1 MKYFIVENNK
11 QSGPFSIYELKD
23 KGITSETLVWAEGM
37 TDWTPA
43 WKVDELRAFLF
54 NTKDA
59 STPPPLPEDV
69 EQPAATQAEPAA
81 AIEKKKP
88 QGSSCL
94 KRMFV
99 GFLFL
104 LAVLLVAMA
113 VSCPSE
119 QAHKNK
125 IKEKITLALEQS
137 AQRNNNLFG
146 VGIGLVRHL
155 LTDEILDRV
164 LDEMV
169 DYHSY
174 YVFSKCTINSDG
186 KDKNMR
192 QRHRPPN
199 RGDREHRLGTE
210 DAFRQEPGAGRG
222 DRKGRKEH
230 LAADGAADV
239 VDEGELPFQFGAAL
253 GAADGRGRRN
263 GRRVRGLHVRVG
275 LDCARG
281 GPETTGRPGRASSPF
296 YHGTA
301 PIQHGVG
308 KCCRCGNIAFI
319 FWPAGCRRPETAVEW
334 SAQ

>member
-59 STPPPLPEDV
+59 STPPPLPEDM
-69 EQPAATQAEPAA
+69 EQPAAAPAEPAA
-81 AIEKKKP
+81 AIEKKK
-88 QGSSCL
+88 GSSCL

-169 DYHSY
+169 DYHNY

-186 KDKNMR
+186 KDKNISYGAFAHVFTMNEDDLSR
-192 QRHRPPN
+192 YI
-199 RGDREHRLGTE
+199 DEHNPLSGFEPATGTQQA
-210 DAFRQEPGAGRG
+210 DTTAGTQIQP
-222 DRKGRKEH
+222 
-230 LAADGAADV
+230 ADGDLMNDIQEEIIGSLSRIVKKQVGERTDSTTSDAINKI
-239 VDEGELPFQFGAAL
+239 VDGVT
-253 GAADGRGRRN
+253 DMIRN
-263 GRRVRGLHVRVG
+263 EVNR
-275 LDCARG
+275 
-281 GPETTGRPGRASSPF
+281 
-296 YHGTA
+296 
-301 PIQHGVG
+301 
-308 KCCRCGNIAFI
+308 
-319 FWPAGCRRPETAVEW
+319 
-334 SAQ
+334 

>member
-59 STPPPLPEDV
+59 STPPPLPEDM
-69 EQPAATQAEPAA
+69 EQPAAAPVEPAA
-81 AIEKKKP
+81 AIEKK
-88 QGSSCL
+88 GSSCL

-169 DYHSY
+169 DYHNY

-186 KDKNMR
+186 KDKNISYGAFARVFTMNEDDLSR
-192 QRHRPPN
+192 YI
-199 RGDREHRLGTE
+199 DEHNPLSGFEPATGTQQA
-210 DAFRQEPGAGRG
+210 DTTAGTQIQP
-222 DRKGRKEH
+222 
-230 LAADGAADV
+230 ADGDLMN
-239 VDEGELPFQFGAAL
+239 DIQEEIKNLGEQIREKENEL
-253 GAADGRGRRN
+253 
-263 GRRVRGLHVRVG
+263 
-275 LDCARG
+275 
-281 GPETTGRPGRASSPF
+281 
-296 YHGTA
+296 
-301 PIQHGVG
+301 
-308 KCCRCGNIAFI
+308 
-319 FWPAGCRRPETAVEW
+319 
-334 SAQ
+334 

>member
-69 EQPAATQAEPAA
+69 EQPAAAQAEPAA

-169 DYHSY
+169 DYHNY

-186 KDKNMR
+186 KDKNISYGAFARVFTMNEDDLSR
-192 QRHRPPN
+192 YI
-199 RGDREHRLGTE
+199 DEHNPLSGFEPATGTQQA
-210 DAFRQEPGAGRG
+210 DTTAGTQIQP
-222 DRKGRKEH
+222 
-230 LAADGAADV
+230 ADGDLMNDIQEEIIGSLSRIVKKQVGERTDSTTSDAINKI
-239 VDEGELPFQFGAAL
+239 VDGVT
-253 GAADGRGRRN
+253 DMIRN
-263 GRRVRGLHVRVG
+263 EVNR
-275 LDCARG
+275 
-281 GPETTGRPGRASSPF
+281 
-296 YHGTA
+296 
-301 PIQHGVG
+301 
-308 KCCRCGNIAFI
+308 
-319 FWPAGCRRPETAVEW
+319 
-334 SAQ
+334 

>member
-43 WKVDELRAFLF
+43 WKVDELRACLF

-59 STPPPLPEDV
+59 STPPPLPEDM
-69 EQPAATQAEPAA
+69 EQPAAAQAEPAA
-81 AIEKKKP
+81 AIEKKK
-88 QGSSCL
+88 GSSCL

-169 DYHSY
+169 DYHNY

-186 KDKNMR
+186 KDKNISYGAFARVFTMNEDDLSR
-192 QRHRPPN
+192 YI
-199 RGDREHRLGTE
+199 DEHNPLSGFEPATGTQQA
-210 DAFRQEPGAGRG
+210 DTTAGTQIQP
-222 DRKGRKEH
+222 
-230 LAADGAADV
+230 ADGDLMNDIQEEIIGSLSRIVKKQVGERTDSTTSDAINKI
-239 VDEGELPFQFGAAL
+239 VDGVT
-253 GAADGRGRRN
+253 DMIRN
-263 GRRVRGLHVRVG
+263 EVNR
-275 LDCARG
+275 
-281 GPETTGRPGRASSPF
+281 
-296 YHGTA
+296 
-301 PIQHGVG
+301 
-308 KCCRCGNIAFI
+308 
-319 FWPAGCRRPETAVEW
+319 
-334 SAQ
+334 

>member
-59 STPPPLPEDV
+59 STPPPLPEDM
-69 EQPAATQAEPAA
+69 EQPAAAPVEPAA
-81 AIEKKKP
+81 AIEKKK
-88 QGSSCL
+88 GSSCL

-169 DYHSY
+169 DYHNY

-186 KDKNMR
+186 KDKNISYGAFARVFTMNEDDLSR
-192 QRHRPPN
+192 YIDEHNPLSGFEPATGTQQADTTAGMQTPP
-199 RGDREHRLGTE
+199 
-210 DAFRQEPGAGRG
+210 
-222 DRKGRKEH
+222 
-230 LAADGAADV
+230 ADGDLMNDIQEEIIGSLSRIVKKQVGERTDSTTSDAINKI
-239 VDEGELPFQFGAAL
+239 VDGVT
-253 GAADGRGRRN
+253 DMIRN
-263 GRRVRGLHVRVG
+263 EVNR
-275 LDCARG
+275 
-281 GPETTGRPGRASSPF
+281 
-296 YHGTA
+296 
-301 PIQHGVG
+301 
-308 KCCRCGNIAFI
+308 
-319 FWPAGCRRPETAVEW
+319 
-334 SAQ
+334 

>member
-59 STPPPLPEDV
+59 STPPPLPEDM
-69 EQPAATQAEPAA
+69 EQPAAAQAEPAA

-169 DYHSY
+169 DYHNF

-186 KDKNMR
+186 KDKNISYGAFARVFTMNEDDLSR
-192 QRHRPPN
+192 YI
-199 RGDREHRLGTE
+199 DEHNPLSGFEPATGTQQA
-210 DAFRQEPGAGRG
+210 DTTAGTQIQP
-222 DRKGRKEH
+222 
-230 LAADGAADV
+230 ADGDLMNDIQEEIIGSLSRIVKKQVGERTDSTTSDAINKI
-239 VDEGELPFQFGAAL
+239 VDGVT
-253 GAADGRGRRN
+253 DMIRN
-263 GRRVRGLHVRVG
+263 EVNR
-275 LDCARG
+275 
-281 GPETTGRPGRASSPF
+281 
-296 YHGTA
+296 
-301 PIQHGVG
+301 
-308 KCCRCGNIAFI
+308 
-319 FWPAGCRRPETAVEW
+319 
-334 SAQ
+334 

>member
-59 STPPPLPEDV
+59 STPPPLPEDM
-69 EQPAATQAEPAA
+69 EQPAAAQAEPAA
-81 AIEKKKP
+81 AFEKKK
-88 QGSSCL
+88 GSSCL

-169 DYHSY
+169 DYHNY

-186 KDKNMR
+186 KDKNISYGAFARVFTMNEDDLSR
-192 QRHRPPN
+192 YI
-199 RGDREHRLGTE
+199 DEHNPLSGFEPATGTQQA
-210 DAFRQEPGAGRG
+210 DTTAGTQIQP
-222 DRKGRKEH
+222 
-230 LAADGAADV
+230 ADGDLMNDIQEEIIGSLSRIVKKQVGERTDSTTSDAINKI
-239 VDEGELPFQFGAAL
+239 VDGVT
-253 GAADGRGRRN
+253 DMIRN
-263 GRRVRGLHVRVG
+263 EVNR
-275 LDCARG
+275 
-281 GPETTGRPGRASSPF
+281 
-296 YHGTA
+296 
-301 PIQHGVG
+301 
-308 KCCRCGNIAFI
+308 
-319 FWPAGCRRPETAVEW
+319 
-334 SAQ
+334 

>member
-59 STPPPLPEDV
+59 STPPPLPEDM
-69 EQPAATQAEPAA
+69 EQPAAAPVEPAA
-81 AIEKKKP
+81 AIEKKK
-88 QGSSCL
+88 GSSCL

-169 DYHSY
+169 DYHNY
-174 YVFSKCTINSDG
+174 YVYSKCTINSDG
-186 KDKNMR
+186 KDKNISYGAFARVFTMNEDDLSR
-192 QRHRPPN
+192 YI
-199 RGDREHRLGTE
+199 DEHNPLSGFEPATGTQQA
-210 DAFRQEPGAGRG
+210 DTTAGTQIQP
-222 DRKGRKEH
+222 
-230 LAADGAADV
+230 ADGDLMNDIQEEIIGSLSRIVKKQVGERTDSTTSDAINKI
-239 VDEGELPFQFGAAL
+239 VDGVT
-253 GAADGRGRRN
+253 DMIRN
-263 GRRVRGLHVRVG
+263 EVNR
-275 LDCARG
+275 
-281 GPETTGRPGRASSPF
+281 
-296 YHGTA
+296 
-301 PIQHGVG
+301 
-308 KCCRCGNIAFI
+308 
-319 FWPAGCRRPETAVEW
+319 
-334 SAQ
+334 

>member
-59 STPPPLPEDV
+59 STPPPLPEDM
-69 EQPAATQAEPAA
+69 EQPAAAQAEPAA

-99 GFLFL
+99 GLLFL

-169 DYHSY
+169 DYHNY

-186 KDKNMR
+186 KDKNISYGAFARVFTMNEDDLSR
-192 QRHRPPN
+192 YI
-199 RGDREHRLGTE
+199 DEHNPLSGFEPATGTQQA
-210 DAFRQEPGAGRG
+210 DTTAGTQIQP
-222 DRKGRKEH
+222 
-230 LAADGAADV
+230 ADGDLMNDIQEEIIGSLSRIVKKQVGERTDSTTSDAINKI
-239 VDEGELPFQFGAAL
+239 VDGVT
-253 GAADGRGRRN
+253 DMIRN
-263 GRRVRGLHVRVG
+263 EVNR
-275 LDCARG
+275 
-281 GPETTGRPGRASSPF
+281 
-296 YHGTA
+296 
-301 PIQHGVG
+301 
-308 KCCRCGNIAFI
+308 
-319 FWPAGCRRPETAVEW
+319 
-334 SAQ
+334 

>member
-37 TDWTPA
+37 IDWTPA

-59 STPPPLPEDV
+59 STPPPLPEDM
-69 EQPAATQAEPAA
+69 EQPVAAQAEPAA

-169 DYHSY
+169 DYHNY

-186 KDKNMR
+186 KDKNISYGAFARVFTMNEDDLSR
-192 QRHRPPN
+192 YI
-199 RGDREHRLGTE
+199 DEHNPLSGFEPATGTQQA
-210 DAFRQEPGAGRG
+210 DTTAGTQIQP
-222 DRKGRKEH
+222 
-230 LAADGAADV
+230 ADGDLMNDIQEEIIGSLSRIVKKQVGERTDSTTSDAINKI
-239 VDEGELPFQFGAAL
+239 VDGVT
-253 GAADGRGRRN
+253 DMIRN
-263 GRRVRGLHVRVG
+263 EVNR
-275 LDCARG
+275 
-281 GPETTGRPGRASSPF
+281 
-296 YHGTA
+296 
-301 PIQHGVG
+301 
-308 KCCRCGNIAFI
+308 
-319 FWPAGCRRPETAVEW
+319 
-334 SAQ
+334 

>member
-37 TDWTPA
+37 IDWTPA

-59 STPPPLPEDV
+59 STPPPLPEDM
-69 EQPAATQAEPAA
+69 EQPAAAQAEPAA

-169 DYHSY
+169 DYHNY

-186 KDKNMR
+186 KDKNISYGAFARVFTMNEDDLSR
-192 QRHRPPN
+192 YIDEHNPLSGFEPATGTQQADTTAGMQTRP
-199 RGDREHRLGTE
+199 
-210 DAFRQEPGAGRG
+210 
-222 DRKGRKEH
+222 
-230 LAADGAADV
+230 ADGDLMNDIQEEIIGSLSRIVKKQVGERTDSTTSDAINKI
-239 VDEGELPFQFGAAL
+239 VDGVT
-253 GAADGRGRRN
+253 DMIRN
-263 GRRVRGLHVRVG
+263 EVNR
-275 LDCARG
+275 
-281 GPETTGRPGRASSPF
+281 
-296 YHGTA
+296 
-301 PIQHGVG
+301 
-308 KCCRCGNIAFI
+308 
-319 FWPAGCRRPETAVEW
+319 
-334 SAQ
+334 

>member
-59 STPPPLPEDV
+59 STPPPLPEDM
-69 EQPAATQAEPAA
+69 EQPAAAPAAPAA

-169 DYHSY
+169 DYHNY
-174 YVFSKCTINSDG
+174 YVYSKCTINSDG
-186 KDKNMR
+186 KDKNISYGAFARVFTMNEDDLSR
-192 QRHRPPN
+192 YI
-199 RGDREHRLGTE
+199 DEHNPLSGFEPATGTQQA
-210 DAFRQEPGAGRG
+210 DTTAGTQIQP
-222 DRKGRKEH
+222 
-230 LAADGAADV
+230 ADGDLMNDIQEEIIGSLSRIVKKQVGERTDSTTSDAINKI
-239 VDEGELPFQFGAAL
+239 VDGVT
-253 GAADGRGRRN
+253 DMIRN
-263 GRRVRGLHVRVG
+263 EVNR
-275 LDCARG
+275 
-281 GPETTGRPGRASSPF
+281 
-296 YHGTA
+296 
-301 PIQHGVG
+301 
-308 KCCRCGNIAFI
+308 
-319 FWPAGCRRPETAVEW
+319 
-334 SAQ
+334 

>member
-59 STPPPLPEDV
+59 STPPPLPEDM
-69 EQPAATQAEPAA
+69 EQPAAAPVEPAA

-94 KRMFV
+94 KRIFV

-169 DYHSY
+169 DYHNY

-186 KDKNMR
+186 KDKNISYGAFARVFTMNEDDLSR
-192 QRHRPPN
+192 YI
-199 RGDREHRLGTE
+199 DEHNPLSGFEPATGTQQA
-210 DAFRQEPGAGRG
+210 DTTAGTQIQP
-222 DRKGRKEH
+222 
-230 LAADGAADV
+230 ADGDLMNDIQEEIIGSLSRIVKKQVGERTDSTTSDAINKI
-239 VDEGELPFQFGAAL
+239 VDGVT
-253 GAADGRGRRN
+253 DMIRN
-263 GRRVRGLHVRVG
+263 EVNR
-275 LDCARG
+275 
-281 GPETTGRPGRASSPF
+281 
-296 YHGTA
+296 
-301 PIQHGVG
+301 
-308 KCCRCGNIAFI
+308 
-319 FWPAGCRRPETAVEW
+319 
-334 SAQ
+334 

>member
-1 MKYFIVENNK
+1 M
-11 QSGPFSIYELKD
+11 
-23 KGITSETLVWAEGM
+23 
-37 TDWTPA
+37 
-43 WKVDELRAFLF
+43 
-54 NTKDA
+54 
-59 STPPPLPEDV
+59 
-69 EQPAATQAEPAA
+69 EQPTAAPVEPAA
-81 AIEKKKP
+81 AIETKKP

-169 DYHSY
+169 DYHNY

-186 KDKNMR
+186 KDKNISYGAFARVFTMNEDDLSR
-192 QRHRPPN
+192 YI
-199 RGDREHRLGTE
+199 DEHNPLSGFEPATGTQQA
-210 DAFRQEPGAGRG
+210 DTTAGTQIQP
-222 DRKGRKEH
+222 
-230 LAADGAADV
+230 ADGDLMNDIQEEIIGSLSRIVKKQVGERTDSTTSDAINKI
-239 VDEGELPFQFGAAL
+239 VDGVT
-253 GAADGRGRRN
+253 DMIRN
-263 GRRVRGLHVRVG
+263 EVNR
-275 LDCARG
+275 
-281 GPETTGRPGRASSPF
+281 
-296 YHGTA
+296 
-301 PIQHGVG
+301 
-308 KCCRCGNIAFI
+308 
-319 FWPAGCRRPETAVEW
+319 
-334 SAQ
+334 

>member
-69 EQPAATQAEPAA
+69 EQPAAAQAEPAA

-169 DYHSY
+169 DYHNY

-186 KDKNMR
+186 KDKNISYGAFARVFTMNEDDLSR
-192 QRHRPPN
+192 YI
-199 RGDREHRLGTE
+199 DEHNPLSGFEPATGTQQA
-210 DAFRQEPGAGRG
+210 DTTAGMQIQP
-222 DRKGRKEH
+222 
-230 LAADGAADV
+230 ADGDLMNDIQEEIIGSLSRIVKKQVGERTDSTTSDAINKI
-239 VDEGELPFQFGAAL
+239 VDGVT
-253 GAADGRGRRN
+253 DMIRN
-263 GRRVRGLHVRVG
+263 EVNR
-275 LDCARG
+275 
-281 GPETTGRPGRASSPF
+281 
-296 YHGTA
+296 
-301 PIQHGVG
+301 
-308 KCCRCGNIAFI
+308 
-319 FWPAGCRRPETAVEW
+319 
-334 SAQ
+334 

>member
-59 STPPPLPEDV
+59 STPPPLPEDM
-69 EQPAATQAEPAA
+69 EQPAAAPAEPPATV
-81 AIEKKKP
+81 EKKK
-88 QGSSCL
+88 GSSCL

-169 DYHSY
+169 DYHNY

-186 KDKNMR
+186 KDKNISYGAFARVFTMNEDDLSR
-192 QRHRPPN
+192 YI
-199 RGDREHRLGTE
+199 DEHNPLSGFEPATGTQQA
-210 DAFRQEPGAGRG
+210 DTTAGTQMQP
-222 DRKGRKEH
+222 
-230 LAADGAADV
+230 ADGDLMNDIQEEIIGSLSRIVKKQVGERTDSTTSDAINKI
-239 VDEGELPFQFGAAL
+239 VDGVT
-253 GAADGRGRRN
+253 DMIRN
-263 GRRVRGLHVRVG
+263 EVNR
-275 LDCARG
+275 
-281 GPETTGRPGRASSPF
+281 
-296 YHGTA
+296 
-301 PIQHGVG
+301 
-308 KCCRCGNIAFI
+308 
-319 FWPAGCRRPETAVEW
+319 
-334 SAQ
+334 

>member
-23 KGITSETLVWAEGM
+23 KGITNETLVWAEGM

-59 STPPPLPEDV
+59 STPPPLPEDM
-69 EQPAATQAEPAA
+69 EQPAAAQAEPAA
-81 AIEKKKP
+81 AIEKKK
-88 QGSSCL
+88 GSSCL

-169 DYHSY
+169 DYHNY

-186 KDKNMR
+186 KDKNISYGAFARVFTMNEDDLSR
-192 QRHRPPN
+192 YI
-199 RGDREHRLGTE
+199 DEHNPLSGFEPATGTQQA
-210 DAFRQEPGAGRG
+210 DTTAGTQIQP
-222 DRKGRKEH
+222 
-230 LAADGAADV
+230 ADGDLMNDIQEEIIGSLSRIVKKQVGERTDSTTSDAINKI
-239 VDEGELPFQFGAAL
+239 VDGVT
-253 GAADGRGRRN
+253 DMIRN
-263 GRRVRGLHVRVG
+263 EVNR
-275 LDCARG
+275 
-281 GPETTGRPGRASSPF
+281 
-296 YHGTA
+296 
-301 PIQHGVG
+301 
-308 KCCRCGNIAFI
+308 
-319 FWPAGCRRPETAVEW
+319 
-334 SAQ
+334 

>member
-59 STPPPLPEDV
+59 STPPPLPEDM
-69 EQPAATQAEPAA
+69 EQPIAAQAEPAA

-169 DYHSY
+169 DYHNY

-186 KDKNMR
+186 KDKNISYGAFARVFTMNEDDLSR
-192 QRHRPPN
+192 YI
-199 RGDREHRLGTE
+199 DEHNPLSGFEPATGTQQA
-210 DAFRQEPGAGRG
+210 DTTAGTQIQP
-222 DRKGRKEH
+222 
-230 LAADGAADV
+230 ADGDLMNDIQEEIIGSLSRIVKKQVGERTDSTTSDAINKI
-239 VDEGELPFQFGAAL
+239 VDGVT
-253 GAADGRGRRN
+253 DMIRN
-263 GRRVRGLHVRVG
+263 EVNR
-275 LDCARG
+275 
-281 GPETTGRPGRASSPF
+281 
-296 YHGTA
+296 
-301 PIQHGVG
+301 
-308 KCCRCGNIAFI
+308 
-319 FWPAGCRRPETAVEW
+319 
-334 SAQ
+334 

>member
-59 STPPPLPEDV
+59 STPPPLPEDM
-69 EQPAATQAEPAA
+69 EQPAAAQAEPAA

-169 DYHSY
+169 DYHNY

-186 KDKNMR
+186 KDKNISYGAFARVFTMNEDDLSR
-192 QRHRPPN
+192 YI
-199 RGDREHRLGTE
+199 DEHNPLSGFEPATGTQQA
-210 DAFRQEPGAGRG
+210 DTAAGTQIQP
-222 DRKGRKEH
+222 
-230 LAADGAADV
+230 ADGDLMNDIQEEIIGSLSRIVKKQVGERTDSTTSDAINKI
-239 VDEGELPFQFGAAL
+239 VDGVT
-253 GAADGRGRRN
+253 DMIRN
-263 GRRVRGLHVRVG
+263 EVNR
-275 LDCARG
+275 
-281 GPETTGRPGRASSPF
+281 
-296 YHGTA
+296 
-301 PIQHGVG
+301 
-308 KCCRCGNIAFI
+308 
-319 FWPAGCRRPETAVEW
+319 
-334 SAQ
+334 

>member
-59 STPPPLPEDV
+59 STPPPLPEDMEQSAAAPV
-69 EQPAATQAEPAA
+69 EPA
-81 AIEKKKP
+81 AIEKKK
-88 QGSSCL
+88 GSSCL

-169 DYHSY
+169 DYHNY

-186 KDKNMR
+186 KDKNISYGAFARVFTMNEDDLSR
-192 QRHRPPN
+192 YI
-199 RGDREHRLGTE
+199 DEHNPLSGFEPATGTQQA
-210 DAFRQEPGAGRG
+210 DTTAGTQIQP
-222 DRKGRKEH
+222 
-230 LAADGAADV
+230 ADGDLMNDIQEEIIGSLSRIVKKQVGERTDSTTSDAINKI
-239 VDEGELPFQFGAAL
+239 VDGVT
-253 GAADGRGRRN
+253 DMIRN
-263 GRRVRGLHVRVG
+263 EVNR
-275 LDCARG
+275 
-281 GPETTGRPGRASSPF
+281 
-296 YHGTA
+296 
-301 PIQHGVG
+301 
-308 KCCRCGNIAFI
+308 
-319 FWPAGCRRPETAVEW
+319 
-334 SAQ
+334 

>member
-59 STPPPLPEDV
+59 STPPPLPEDM
-69 EQPAATQAEPAA
+69 EQPAAAPAAPAA

-169 DYHSY
+169 DYHNY

-186 KDKNMR
+186 KDKNISYGAFARVFTMNEDDLSR
-192 QRHRPPN
+192 YI
-199 RGDREHRLGTE
+199 DEHNPLSGFEPATGTQQA
-210 DAFRQEPGAGRG
+210 DTTAGTQIQP
-222 DRKGRKEH
+222 
-230 LAADGAADV
+230 ADGDLMNDIQEEIIGSLSRIVKKQVGERTDSTTSDAINKI
-239 VDEGELPFQFGAAL
+239 VDGVT
-253 GAADGRGRRN
+253 DMIRN
-263 GRRVRGLHVRVG
+263 EVNR
-275 LDCARG
+275 
-281 GPETTGRPGRASSPF
+281 
-296 YHGTA
+296 
-301 PIQHGVG
+301 
-308 KCCRCGNIAFI
+308 
-319 FWPAGCRRPETAVEW
+319 
-334 SAQ
+334 

>member
-59 STPPPLPEDV
+59 STPPPLPEDM
-69 EQPAATQAEPAA
+69 EQSAAAPAAPAA
-81 AIEKKKP
+81 AIEKKK
-88 QGSSCL
+88 GSSCL

-169 DYHSY
+169 DYHNY

-186 KDKNMR
+186 KDKNISYGAFARVFTMNEDDLSR
-192 QRHRPPN
+192 YI
-199 RGDREHRLGTE
+199 DEHNPLSGFEPATGTQQA
-210 DAFRQEPGAGRG
+210 DTTAGTQIQP
-222 DRKGRKEH
+222 
-230 LAADGAADV
+230 ADGDLMNDIQEEIIGSLSRIVKKQVGERTDSTTSDAINKI
-239 VDEGELPFQFGAAL
+239 VDGVT
-253 GAADGRGRRN
+253 DMIRN
-263 GRRVRGLHVRVG
+263 EVNR
-275 LDCARG
+275 
-281 GPETTGRPGRASSPF
+281 
-296 YHGTA
+296 
-301 PIQHGVG
+301 
-308 KCCRCGNIAFI
+308 
-319 FWPAGCRRPETAVEW
+319 
-334 SAQ
+334 

>member
-23 KGITSETLVWAEGM
+23 KGITSETLVWA
-37 TDWTPA
+37 
-43 WKVDELRAFLF
+43 KVDELRAFLF

-59 STPPPLPEDV
+59 STPPPLPEDM
-69 EQPAATQAEPAA
+69 EQPAAAQAEPAA

-169 DYHSY
+169 DYHNY

-186 KDKNMR
+186 KDKNISYGAFARVFTMNEDDLSR
-192 QRHRPPN
+192 YI
-199 RGDREHRLGTE
+199 DEHNPLSGFEPATGTQQA
-210 DAFRQEPGAGRG
+210 DTTAGTQIQP
-222 DRKGRKEH
+222 
-230 LAADGAADV
+230 ADGDLMNDIQEEIIGSLSRIVKKQVGERTDSTTSDAINKI
-239 VDEGELPFQFGAAL
+239 VDGVT
-253 GAADGRGRRN
+253 DMIRN
-263 GRRVRGLHVRVG
+263 EVNR
-275 LDCARG
+275 
-281 GPETTGRPGRASSPF
+281 
-296 YHGTA
+296 
-301 PIQHGVG
+301 
-308 KCCRCGNIAFI
+308 
-319 FWPAGCRRPETAVEW
+319 
-334 SAQ
+334 

>member
-59 STPPPLPEDV
+59 STPPPLPEDM
-69 EQPAATQAEPAA
+69 EQPAAAQAEPAA

-169 DYHSY
+169 DYHNY

-186 KDKNMR
+186 KDKNISYGAFARVFTMNEDDLSR
-192 QRHRPPN
+192 YI
-199 RGDREHRLGTE
+199 DEHNPLSGFEPATGTQQA
-210 DAFRQEPGAGRG
+210 DTTAGTQIQP
-222 DRKGRKEH
+222 
-230 LAADGAADV
+230 ADGDLMNDIQEEIIGSLSRIVKKQVGERTDSTTSDAIIKI
-239 VDEGELPFQFGAAL
+239 VDGVT
-253 GAADGRGRRN
+253 DMIRN
-263 GRRVRGLHVRVG
+263 EVNR
-275 LDCARG
+275 
-281 GPETTGRPGRASSPF
+281 
-296 YHGTA
+296 
-301 PIQHGVG
+301 
-308 KCCRCGNIAFI
+308 
-319 FWPAGCRRPETAVEW
+319 
-334 SAQ
+334 

>member
-59 STPPPLPEDV
+59 STPPPLPDDL
-69 EQPAATQAEPAA
+69 EQPAAAPAEPAA
-81 AIEKKKP
+81 VQKKP

-94 KRMFV
+94 KRLFV
-99 GFLFL
+99 GFLML

-164 LDEMV
+164 LDEMI
-169 DYHSY
+169 DYHNY
-174 YVFSKCTINSDG
+174 YIYSKCTINSDG
-186 KDKNMR
+186 KDKNISYGAFARVFTMNEDDLSR
-192 QRHRPPN
+192 YI
-199 RGDREHRLGTE
+199 DEHNPLSGFEPAAGTQQA
-210 DAFRQEPGAGRG
+210 DTTAG
-222 DRKGRKEH
+222 KQTPS
-230 LAADGAADV
+230 ADGDLMDNIQEEIIGSLSRIVKKQVGERTDSSTSDAINKI
-239 VDEGELPFQFGAAL
+239 VDGVT
-253 GAADGRGRRN
+253 DMIRN
-263 GRRVRGLHVRVG
+263 EVNH
-275 LDCARG
+275 
-281 GPETTGRPGRASSPF
+281 
-296 YHGTA
+296 
-301 PIQHGVG
+301 
-308 KCCRCGNIAFI
+308 
-319 FWPAGCRRPETAVEW
+319 
-334 SAQ
+334 

>member
-59 STPPPLPEDV
+59 STPPPLPEDM
-69 EQPAATQAEPAA
+69 EQPAAAPAEPAA
-81 AIEKKKP
+81 AIEKKK
-88 QGSSCL
+88 GSSCL

-169 DYHSY
+169 DYHNY

-186 KDKNMR
+186 KDKNISYGAFARVFTMNEDDLSR
-192 QRHRPPN
+192 YI
-199 RGDREHRLGTE
+199 DEHNPLSGFEPATGTQQA
-210 DAFRQEPGAGRG
+210 DTTAGTQIQP
-222 DRKGRKEH
+222 
-230 LAADGAADV
+230 ADGDLMNDIQEEIIGSLSRIVKKQVGERTDSTTSDAINKI
-239 VDEGELPFQFGAAL
+239 VDGVT
-253 GAADGRGRRN
+253 DMIRN
-263 GRRVRGLHVRVG
+263 EVNR
-275 LDCARG
+275 
-281 GPETTGRPGRASSPF
+281 
-296 YHGTA
+296 
-301 PIQHGVG
+301 
-308 KCCRCGNIAFI
+308 
-319 FWPAGCRRPETAVEW
+319 
-334 SAQ
+334 

>member
-59 STPPPLPEDV
+59 STPPPLPEDM
-69 EQPAATQAEPAA
+69 EQSAAAQAEPAA

-169 DYHSY
+169 DYHNY

-186 KDKNMR
+186 KDKNISYGAFARVFTMNEDDLSR
-192 QRHRPPN
+192 YI
-199 RGDREHRLGTE
+199 DEHNPLSGFEPATGTQQT
-210 DAFRQEPGAGRG
+210 DTTAGTQIQP
-222 DRKGRKEH
+222 
-230 LAADGAADV
+230 ADGDLMNDIQEEIIGSLSRIVKKQVGERTDSTTSDAINKI
-239 VDEGELPFQFGAAL
+239 VDGVT
-253 GAADGRGRRN
+253 DMIRN
-263 GRRVRGLHVRVG
+263 EVNR
-275 LDCARG
+275 
-281 GPETTGRPGRASSPF
+281 
-296 YHGTA
+296 
-301 PIQHGVG
+301 
-308 KCCRCGNIAFI
+308 
-319 FWPAGCRRPETAVEW
+319 
-334 SAQ
+334 

>member
-54 NTKDA
+54 TTTDA
-59 STPPPLPEDV
+59 STPPPLPEDM
-69 EQPAATQAEPAA
+69 EQPAAAQAEPAA
-81 AIEKKKP
+81 AIEKKK
-88 QGSSCL
+88 GSSCL

-169 DYHSY
+169 DYHNY

-186 KDKNMR
+186 KDKNISYGAFARVFTMNEDDLSR
-192 QRHRPPN
+192 YI
-199 RGDREHRLGTE
+199 DEHNPLSGFEPATGTQQA
-210 DAFRQEPGAGRG
+210 DTTAGTQIQP
-222 DRKGRKEH
+222 
-230 LAADGAADV
+230 ADGDLMNDIQEEIIGSLSRIVKKQVGERTDSTTSDAINKI
-239 VDEGELPFQFGAAL
+239 VDGVT
-253 GAADGRGRRN
+253 DMIRN
-263 GRRVRGLHVRVG
+263 EVNR
-275 LDCARG
+275 
-281 GPETTGRPGRASSPF
+281 
-296 YHGTA
+296 
-301 PIQHGVG
+301 
-308 KCCRCGNIAFI
+308 
-319 FWPAGCRRPETAVEW
+319 
-334 SAQ
+334 

>member
-59 STPPPLPEDV
+59 STPPPLPEDM
-69 EQPAATQAEPAA
+69 EQPAAAQAEPAA

-88 QGSSCL
+88 QGSSCM

-169 DYHSY
+169 DYHNY

-186 KDKNMR
+186 KDKNISYGAFARVFTMNEDDLSR
-192 QRHRPPN
+192 YI
-199 RGDREHRLGTE
+199 DEHNPLSGFEPATGTQQA
-210 DAFRQEPGAGRG
+210 DTTAGTQ
-222 DRKGRKEH
+222 
-230 LAADGAADV
+230 LQPADGDLLNDIQEEIIGSLSRIVKKQVGERTDSTTSDAINKI
-239 VDEGELPFQFGAAL
+239 VDGVT
-253 GAADGRGRRN
+253 DMIRN
-263 GRRVRGLHVRVG
+263 EVNR
-275 LDCARG
+275 
-281 GPETTGRPGRASSPF
+281 
-296 YHGTA
+296 
-301 PIQHGVG
+301 
-308 KCCRCGNIAFI
+308 
-319 FWPAGCRRPETAVEW
+319 
-334 SAQ
+334 

>member
-59 STPPPLPEDV
+59 STPPPLPEDM
-69 EQPAATQAEPAA
+69 EQPAAAQAEPAA

-169 DYHSY
+169 DYHNY

-186 KDKNMR
+186 KDKNISYGAFARVFTMNEDDLSR
-192 QRHRPPN
+192 YI
-199 RGDREHRLGTE
+199 DEHNPLSGFEPATGTQQA
-210 DAFRQEPGAGRG
+210 DTTAGTQT
-222 DRKGRKEH
+222 
-230 LAADGAADV
+230 LPADGDLMNDIQEEIIGSLSRIVKKQVGERTDSTTSDAINKI
-239 VDEGELPFQFGAAL
+239 VDGVT
-253 GAADGRGRRN
+253 DMIRN
-263 GRRVRGLHVRVG
+263 EVNR
-275 LDCARG
+275 
-281 GPETTGRPGRASSPF
+281 
-296 YHGTA
+296 
-301 PIQHGVG
+301 
-308 KCCRCGNIAFI
+308 
-319 FWPAGCRRPETAVEW
+319 
-334 SAQ
+334 

>member
-59 STPPPLPEDV
+59 STPPPLPEDM
-69 EQPAATQAEPAA
+69 EQPAAAPVEPAA

-104 LAVLLVAMA
+104 LVVLLVAMA

-146 VGIGLVRHL
+146 VGIGLVHHL

-169 DYHSY
+169 DYHNY

-186 KDKNMR
+186 KDKNISYGAFARVFTMNEDDLSR
-192 QRHRPPN
+192 YI
-199 RGDREHRLGTE
+199 DEHNPLSGFEPATGTQQA
-210 DAFRQEPGAGRG
+210 DTTAGTQIQP
-222 DRKGRKEH
+222 
-230 LAADGAADV
+230 ADGDLMNDIQEEIIGSLSRIVKKQVGERTDSTTSDAINKI
-239 VDEGELPFQFGAAL
+239 VDGVT
-253 GAADGRGRRN
+253 DMIRN
-263 GRRVRGLHVRVG
+263 EVNR
-275 LDCARG
+275 
-281 GPETTGRPGRASSPF
+281 
-296 YHGTA
+296 
-301 PIQHGVG
+301 
-308 KCCRCGNIAFI
+308 
-319 FWPAGCRRPETAVEW
+319 
-334 SAQ
+334 

>member
-59 STPPPLPEDV
+59 STPPPLPEDM
-69 EQPAATQAEPAA
+69 EQPAAAPAEPAA

-169 DYHSY
+169 DYHNY

-186 KDKNMR
+186 KDKNISYGAFARVFTMNEDDLSR
-192 QRHRPPN
+192 YI
-199 RGDREHRLGTE
+199 DEHNPLSGFEPATGTQQT
-210 DAFRQEPGAGRG
+210 DTTAGTQIQP
-222 DRKGRKEH
+222 
-230 LAADGAADV
+230 ADGDLMNDIQEEIIGSLSRIVKKQVGERTDSTTSDAINKI
-239 VDEGELPFQFGAAL
+239 VDGVT
-253 GAADGRGRRN
+253 DMIRN
-263 GRRVRGLHVRVG
+263 EVNR
-275 LDCARG
+275 
-281 GPETTGRPGRASSPF
+281 
-296 YHGTA
+296 
-301 PIQHGVG
+301 
-308 KCCRCGNIAFI
+308 
-319 FWPAGCRRPETAVEW
+319 
-334 SAQ
+334 

>member
-59 STPPPLPEDV
+59 STPPPLPEDM
-69 EQPAATQAEPAA
+69 EQPAVAPAEPAA
-81 AIEKKKP
+81 AIEKKK
-88 QGSSCL
+88 GSSCL

-169 DYHSY
+169 DYHNY

-186 KDKNMR
+186 KDKNISYGAFARVFTMNEDDLSR
-192 QRHRPPN
+192 YI
-199 RGDREHRLGTE
+199 DEHNPLSGFEPATGTQQA
-210 DAFRQEPGAGRG
+210 DTTAGTQIQP
-222 DRKGRKEH
+222 
-230 LAADGAADV
+230 ADGDLMNDIQEEIIGSLSRIVKKQVGERTDSTTSDAINKI
-239 VDEGELPFQFGAAL
+239 VDGVT
-253 GAADGRGRRN
+253 DMIRN
-263 GRRVRGLHVRVG
+263 EVNR
-275 LDCARG
+275 
-281 GPETTGRPGRASSPF
+281 
-296 YHGTA
+296 
-301 PIQHGVG
+301 
-308 KCCRCGNIAFI
+308 
-319 FWPAGCRRPETAVEW
+319 
-334 SAQ
+334 